1 MTEKGWIIINSND
14 ALDRYLNEKF
24 STKLELA
31 SPLFYNAEVGIRF
44 EIGIP
49 DPSVSDEEYQE
60 QVNYRAL
67 TLFKDVHHDDDE
79 MLIALNYDLKRAPK
93 PKKIKAFDH
102 ALMNQQIIRS
112 LSCKNIHKYDDQDDG
127 WESYRLVL
135 KCRCSDLKYRKI
147 LFSPYDLYFVNTS
160 RNTIFHFY
168 DSRGLDVVS
177 NSKEVLKELYLKRN
191 KWILNYDRERIDSIF
206 K

>member
-1 MTEKGWIIINSND
+1 MTEKEWIIINSND

-79 MLIALNYDLKRAPK
+79 MLIALNYDLKRVPK

-112 LSCKNIHKYDDQDDG
+112 LSCKNIRKYDDQDDG